1 MSDPRT
7 GRGIMDASPALQ
19 EQVHHRK
26 HIATT
31 DTITVTITMAIA
43 KIVTITV
50 TITISVAFLALSVP
64 LCFTLATLRSLV
76 PTPSDCS

>member
-31 DTITVTITMAIA
+31 DTITVTITIAIA
-43 KIVTITV
+43 KIMTI

-64 LCFTLATLRSLV
+64 LCFTLATLQVLV
-76 PTPSDCS
+76 QTPSDCS

>member
-31 DTITVTITMAIA
+31 DTITVTITIAIA
-43 KIVTITV
+43 KIMTI

-64 LCFTLATLRSLV
+64 LCFTLATLRLLV
-76 PTPSDCS
+76 STPSDCS

>member
-31 DTITVTITMAIA
+31 DTITVTITIAIA
-43 KIVTITV
+43 KIMTI

-64 LCFTLATLRSLV
+64 LCFTLATLRLLV
-76 PTPSDCS
+76 PTHSDCS